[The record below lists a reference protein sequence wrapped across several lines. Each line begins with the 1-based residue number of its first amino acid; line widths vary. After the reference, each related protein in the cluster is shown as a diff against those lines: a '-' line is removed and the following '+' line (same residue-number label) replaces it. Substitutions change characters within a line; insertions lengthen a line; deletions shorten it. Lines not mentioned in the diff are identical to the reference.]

1 MLDIITGANSGQ
13 FAKTLDSMFE
23 DRKRV
28 FVDLFKWNLPVSDGR
43 FEIDQFDD
51 ATAVYLLISNE
62 DGDHR
67 GSLRLLRADRP
78 HLLGSVFPDLC
89 EHGVPTNSCAAE
101 ITRLCLSPRLP
112 AVERLH
118 IRNRLISAMVDYAL
132 VYGIQTFTGVVSMRF
147 LSRIL
152 AMGWR
157 CEALGAPRIVNG
169 STIGAFRID
178 IDEATPHRLRA
189 TGIYSATAIG
199 KHAYVEPIFG
209 DVR

>member
-1 MLDIITGANSGQ
+1 MLDIITGANRGQ
-13 FAKTLDSMFE
+13 FARQLDSMFE

-28 FVDLFKWNLPVSDGR
+28 FVDLFKWNLPVSNGR

-51 ATAVYLLISNE
+51 TTAVYLLITDQN
-62 DGDHR
+62 GDHR

-89 EHGVPTNSCAAE
+89 EHGVPADSCTAE

-118 IRNRLISAMVDYAL
+118 IRNQLITAMVDYAL
-132 VYGIQTFTGVVSMRF
+132 AHGIQTFTGVVSARF

-157 CEALGAPRIVNG
+157 CEVLGSPRIVNG
-169 STIGAFRID
+169 SMIGAFRID

-199 KHAYVEPIFG
+199 KRAGVEPIFG
-209 DVR
+209 DM